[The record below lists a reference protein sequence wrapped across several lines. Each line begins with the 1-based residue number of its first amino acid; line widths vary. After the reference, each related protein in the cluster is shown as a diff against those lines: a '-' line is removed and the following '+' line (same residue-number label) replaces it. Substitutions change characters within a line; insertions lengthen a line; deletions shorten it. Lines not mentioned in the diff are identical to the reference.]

1 MWHYSKNSAR
11 KWPPYPPAHPSR
23 HPPLHASTHT
33 SLHPSIH
40 VFIRPH
46 VHPCVH
52 PSVCPA
58 TYPSVCASIHSHIY
72 PCMHPP
78 IHPSTHPPI
87 HPPTHSSTCPRS
99 HAPTQPTYTL
109 ASTHP
114 SINMHLL
121 THKHLSHIM
130 FYFLNDTFPVT
141 RLRETVSSTT
151 NGEPGARLPR
161 SLSEL

>member
-1 MWHYSKNSAR
+1 MHWQKLSMWHYSKNSAR

-52 PSVCPA
+52 PSMCPA

-78 IHPSTHPPI
+78 IHP
-87 HPPTHSSTCPRS
+87 PTHSSTCPRS
-99 HAPTQPTYTL
+99 HAPTQPPYTL